1 MHMNAQVYDQYRKT
15 SVETLSPAKLLLML
29 YDGALNFLSNAKK
42 AIEEKDIPRAH
53 SQIVRAQ
60 DIVTEL
66 MTTLNMD
73 IPLSNQL
80 YALYDYIHRR
90 LVEANIKKD
99 PAIIDEASHFL
110 RELRDA
116 FAQAAREAGRSRIP
130 NNTEAKKLNIMG

>member
-1 MHMNAQVYDQYRKT
+1 
-15 SVETLSPAKLLLML
+15 
-29 YDGALNFLSNAKK
+29 
-42 AIEEKDIPRAH
+42 
-53 SQIVRAQ
+53 
-60 DIVTEL
+60 

>member
-60 DIVTEL
+60 DIVVEL
-66 MTTLNMD
+66 MATLNMD

-90 LVEANIKKD
+90 LVEANIKKTR
-99 PAIIDEASHFL
+99 L
-110 RELRDA
+110 
-116 FAQAAREAGRSRIP
+116 
-130 NNTEAKKLNIMG
+130 